1 MKEKEE
7 DFVITYHSDKPEFLI
22 RISIERLDIGCKL
35 KALKKAYSIL
45 IEFIFKEEQIAKK
58 QRAVEEFRKICPGF
72 DQNNCTYAQAMQ
84 FNAFLKENNIND

>member
-7 DFVITYHSDKPEFLI
+7 DYVITYHREKPEFLI

-45 IEFIFKEEQIAKK
+45 EGFIFKEEEIARK
-58 QRAVEEFRKICPGF
+58 QLAVEEFRKICPGF
-72 DQNNCTYAQAMQ
+72 DENNCTYAQAMQ
-84 FNAFLKENNIND
+84 FNAFLKKNGYE